1 MGSPDA
7 KRNRWKIAFFVLTVM
22 LAGAL
27 GIAGYSLLNQ
37 AVTLTYMG
45 KGYEDTVDDLRV
57 FMKLFPEVSRSMSR
71 QDFVFLLRKQN
82 PDALITDDTEGVG
95 IGFLRF
101 EFDQKGKLTRVKH
114 ALHSEEIRETK

>member
-57 FMKLFPEVSRSMSR
+57 FMKLFPEVFRSMSR

-82 PDALITDDTEGVG
+82 PDALITDDAEGVG

-114 ALHSEEIRETK
+114 TLHSEEIQKTK